1 MSEFIDL
8 VSSNLSILL
17 GFIKAFF
24 TASVNMIIDNP
35 ILAVLCLLLV
45 LKVIGIIKDVI
56 L

>member
-8 VSSNLSILL
+8 VSSNIGILF

-24 TASVNMIIDNP
+24 TAAVSMIISNP

-45 LKVIGIIKDVI
+45 LKIIGIIKDVI